1 MAESKHQPSRSIY
14 PSIKTAVAILL
25 SQSRYDLQQ
34 AAIGAGLTTEKLREY
49 LARPAVRTYLRN
61 ERRTQLEALCASNAN
76 ALARVRDEGENAM
89 AVVNAV
95 RQAETL
101 RARIIEE
108 DGPGGMAKPTC
119 GLVIVIGNGGGRD
132 VVIEPASAP
141 HIEDGAFLRKP
152 DPDDDL
158 LAGDL
163 DDEALDGPPPPVRA
177 TVKPAVR
184 RKSPS
189 VAKSRQ

>member
-95 RQAETL
+95 R
-101 RARIIEE
+101 
-108 DGPGGMAKPTC
+108 
-119 GLVIVIGNGGGRD
+119 
-132 VVIEPASAP
+132 
-141 HIEDGAFLRKP
+141 
-152 DPDDDL
+152 
-158 LAGDL
+158 
-163 DDEALDGPPPPVRA
+163 
-177 TVKPAVR
+177 
-184 RKSPS
+184 
-189 VAKSRQ
+189 